1 MLSMKNKVAAVVLA
15 AGRGSRMKSDLPKVL
30 HLVNDEPLLVMPLR
44 TLTSIKL
51 SQIITIVKH
60 QAELVAPVAR
70 PFADIAYQGEA
81 YGTAKAVEGA
91 MPVLNPEIDTVMV
104 VNGDDSMFYEAK
116 TFKDVLAKHKKDN
129 NTITFITLLKKN
141 PTGFGRVIY
150 EKAGNFKK
158 IVEEKD
164 ATIREK
170 KVNEVNDGV
179 YILDRK
185 FLEENIGKV
194 VPSEVTGE
202 YYLTDL
208 INMALNQARK
218 VGTFLLENNIEFY
231 GISTQEDVAQANEL
245 YANVKN
251 I

>member
-1 MLSMKNKVAAVVLA
+1 MKNKVAAVVLA

-51 SQIITIVKH
+51 SQIITVVKH
-60 QAELVAPVAR
+60 QAELVAPVAK

-81 YGTAKAVEGA
+81 YGTAKAAESA
-91 MPVLNPEIDTVMV
+91 IPVINQDIDTVMV

-116 TFKDVLAKHKKDN
+116 TFKDVLAKHKREK

-150 EKAGNFKK
+150 DKAGNFQK

-179 YILDRK
+179 YIFDRK
-185 FLEENIGKV
+185 FLEENIGQV

-208 INMALNQARK
+208 INMALENEKK
-218 VGTFLLENNIEFY
+218 VGTFLLENSIEFMEKHEAK
-231 GISTQEDVAQANEL
+231 GLLQKRDLI
-245 YANVKN
+245 
-251 I
+251 

>member
-1 MLSMKNKVAAVVLA
+1 MKKKVAAVVLA

-30 HLVNDEPLLVMPLR
+30 HMVNDEPLLVMPLR
-44 TLTSIKL
+44 TLTSIKM
-51 SQIITIVKH
+51 SQIITVVKH
-60 QAELVAPVAR
+60 QAELVAPVAK
-70 PFADIAYQGEA
+70 PFSDIAYQGEA

-91 MPVLNPEIDTVMV
+91 IPVINQDIDTVMV
-104 VNGDDSMFYEAK
+104 VNGDDSMFYESK
-116 TFKDVLAKHKKDN
+116 TFKDVLKRHTKDN
-129 NTITFITLLKKN
+129 NTITFITLLKKS

-150 EKAGNFKK
+150 DKNGNFKK

-179 YILDRK
+179 YIFDRK
-185 FLEENIGKV
+185 FLEETIGQV

-208 INMALNQARK
+208 VNMALENGKR
-218 VGTFLLENNIEFY
+218 VGTFLLENSHEFY
-231 GISTQEDVAQANEL
+231 GISTQADVQAANEL

-251 I
+251 V

>member
-1 MLSMKNKVAAVVLA
+1 MKNKVAAVVLA

-60 QAELVAPVAR
+60 QAELVAPVAK
-70 PFADIAYQGEA
+70 PYADIAYQGEA
-81 YGTAKAVEGA
+81 YGTAKAAEA
-91 MPVLNPEIDTVMV
+91 CLPVLNPEIDTVMI

-116 TFKDVLAKHKKDN
+116 TFKDVLAKHKKEN

-141 PTGFGRVIY
+141 PTGLGRVIY
-150 EKAGNFKK
+150 DKEGNFKK

-164 ATIREK
+164 ATVREK

-179 YILDRK
+179 YVFDRK
-185 FLEENIGKV
+185 FFDEHISEV

-208 INMALNQARK
+208 INMALEQDKK
-218 VGTFLLENNIEFY
+218 VGTFLLENSLEFY
-231 GISTQEDVAQANEL
+231 GISTQADVAQANEL
-245 YANVKN
+245 YSNVKN

>member
-1 MLSMKNKVAAVVLA
+1 MKLKTAAVVLA

-30 HLVNDEPLLVMPLR
+30 HQVNNEPLLVLPLR
-44 TLTSIKL
+44 TLTSIKMHQL
-51 SQIITIVKH
+51 ITIVKH
-60 QAELVAPVAR
+60 QAELVAPVAK

-81 YGTAKAVEGA
+81 YGTAKAAEAAV
-91 MPVLNPEIDTVMV
+91 PVLNDEINTVMI

-116 TFKDVLAKHKKDN
+116 TFKDVLKKHEKEK
-129 NTITFITLLKKN
+129 NTITFITLLKNN

-150 EKAGNFKK
+150 NKKGKFQK

-179 YILDRK
+179 YIFDRK
-185 FLEENIGKV
+185 FFDENIGKV
-194 VPSEVTGE
+194 IPSETTGE

-208 INMALNQARK
+208 VNMAMDQKKK
-218 VGTFLLENNIEFY
+218 VGTYLLENNLEFY
-231 GISTQEDVAQANEL
+231 GISTQEDVAAANAL
-245 YANVKN
+245 YSNVKGA
-251 I
+251 

>member
-1 MLSMKNKVAAVVLA
+1 MKNKVAAVVLA

-30 HLVNDEPLLVMPLR
+30 HMVNDEPLLVMPLR

-51 SQIITIVKH
+51 SQIITVVKH
-60 QAELVAPVAR
+60 QAELIIPVAK

-81 YGTAKAVEGA
+81 YGTAKAAEA
-91 MPVLNPEIDTVMV
+91 CLPVLNPEIDTVMV

-116 TFKDVLAKHKKDN
+116 TFKDVLKKHKKEG

-150 EKAGNFKK
+150 DKQGNFNK

-170 KVNEVNDGV
+170 KTNEVNDGV
-179 YILDRK
+179 YIFDRK
-185 FLEENIGKV
+185 FLEENIGQV
-194 VPSEVTGE
+194 VPSQVTGE

-208 INMALNQARK
+208 INMATEDGKK
-218 VGTFLLENNIEFY
+218 VGTYLLENSLEFY
-231 GISTQEDVAQANEL
+231 GISTQADVQAANEL

-251 I
+251 V

>member
-1 MLSMKNKVAAVVLA
+1 MKNKVAAVVLA

-30 HLVNDEPLLVMPLR
+30 HLVNGEPLLVMSLR

-51 SQIITIVKH
+51 SQLITVVKH
-60 QAELVAPVAR
+60 QAELVAPVAK

-81 YGTAKAVEGA
+81 YGTAKAAEA
-91 MPVLNPEIDTVMV
+91 CLPVLNPEIDTVMI
-104 VNGDDSMFYEAK
+104 VNGDDSMFYEPK

-150 EKAGNFKK
+150 DKAGNFQK

-179 YILDRK
+179 YIFDRK
-185 FLEENIGKV
+185 FFEENIGQV

-208 INMALNQARK
+208 INMALENEKK
-218 VGTFLLENNIEFY
+218 VGTFLLENSIEFM
-231 GISTQEDVAQANEL
+231 GISTQEDVQAANEL
-245 YANVKN
+245 YSNVKN